1 MTARFPTPPSRGIR
15 PAECPIQVS
24 PETNQNDTQTARD
37 QSKCGMVRGTKE
49 KGPRERELP
58 RAAHRFDCTEG
69 GLVAYVAIIPD
80 AA

>member
-1 MTARFPTPPSRGIR
+1 
-15 PAECPIQVS
+15 
-24 PETNQNDTQTARD
+24 
-37 QSKCGMVRGTKE
+37 MVRGTKE